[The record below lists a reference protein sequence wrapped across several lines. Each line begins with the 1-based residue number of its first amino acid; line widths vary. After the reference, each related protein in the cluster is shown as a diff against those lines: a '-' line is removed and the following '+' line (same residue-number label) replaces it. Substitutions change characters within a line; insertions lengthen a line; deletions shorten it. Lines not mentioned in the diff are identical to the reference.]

1 MRNLRRDKQ
10 WTGLIDRLIEEK
22 DPETGQSAFPSL
34 RELMCF
40 AAGLGY
46 EQSRREPLGEDWVD
60 FVEGRVFP
68 RSDVALDLLY
78 LIALAAERRVEVIDE
93 EHEDQAVQIFEEY
106 ANGGLSVLN
115 NWLNAHAPDES
126 PIRSLMTDLRRC
138 GFLKGDESHDGAP
151 EDVIFAALS
160 KMDG

>member
-1 MRNLRRDKQ
+1 MRNLRRDRQ

-22 DPETGQSAFPSL
+22 DPDTGQSAFPSL

-40 AAGLGY
+40 AASLGY
-46 EQSRREPLGEDWVD
+46 EQARREPLGEDRVD

-78 LIALAAERRVEVIDE
+78 LIALAAERRVEIVDE

-106 ANGGLSVLN
+106 ANGGLSIIN
-115 NWLNAHAPDES
+115 KWLRANAPDKS
-126 PIRSLMTDLRRC
+126 PIRSLMTELRRH
-138 GFLKGDESHDGAP
+138 GFLAGDEVHDGGP
-151 EDVIFAALS
+151 EDVILETLS